1 MKKFLIFILVL
12 SMCLLMI
19 GCSGLPS
26 LPSEP
31 APADNSSEVAGG
43 AETDTEPS
51 VTGDAP
57 EDLLPEEALEG
68 QIMIKINNSEI
79 EYYYAPD
86 GSGQLILSYVC
97 EKPSVEIE
105 GNDYASDTI
114 NNFFNDLDEEYYT
127 GENRGRGNVF
137 GPGFNQMLQ
146 KAYDNFQVSK
156 DYETDLRLDLV
167 FSHYVDVVRCDNRV
181 ISFVFTDYLFEGKGS
196 GEYYKYALS
205 FDTFSGEILDITE
218 GRDATRIRRTVNR
231 NVADFEE
238 LSYDKGCWYL
248 DNDGLSFLVKSVEEE
263 SGSSYKTVNVPYST
277 FSGVEAEYMSVTG
290 KYRTGSVSIKD
301 SVPADSMLPILD
313 RIDADPEGQQC
324 FLTVDGTVYDFKLIN
339 VQYSNYEEVFYSK
352 NVYWM
357 TNFLSDSI
365 IQLSLDIPDG
375 MPDMMISYVSD
386 GVEYSRFITQ
396 SGKDGALL
404 LVDDDINAVG

>member
-1 MKKFLIFILVL
+1 MKKFLIFILIL

-31 APADNSSEVAGG
+31 TPADNSSGPAGG

-51 VTGDAP
+51 VTDDAP

-146 KAYDNFQVSK
+146 KAYDNFQISK

-263 SGSSYKTVNVPYST
+263 SGSSYKTVNVPYSA

>member
-1 MKKFLIFILVL
+1 MKKILIFILVL

-263 SGSSYKTVNVPYST
+263 SGSSYKTVNVPYSA

>member
-263 SGSSYKTVNVPYST
+263 SGSSYKTVNVPYSA